1 MDQTVCVF
9 PKNKFQEVRVGIR
22 EFKGNDLVD
31 IRIWTI
37 AQGVD
42 QMVPTAKGV
51 TINIHLLPQL
61 LKALQDTEK
70 ILKENVLTPNN
81 KKLIE
86 ISHAPN
92 GGFVFHISGDPPYFV
107 TIQSFDLIISKAFSP
122 FLASSQL

>member
-31 IRIWTI
+31 VRIWTNS
-37 AQGVD
+37 QGAD

-61 LKALQDTEK
+61 LKALQETEK
-70 ILKENVLTPNN
+70 ILKTN
-81 KKLIE
+81 KMIE
-86 ISHAPN
+86 
-92 GGFVFHISGDPPYFV
+92 
-107 TIQSFDLIISKAFSP
+107 L
-122 FLASSQL
+122 